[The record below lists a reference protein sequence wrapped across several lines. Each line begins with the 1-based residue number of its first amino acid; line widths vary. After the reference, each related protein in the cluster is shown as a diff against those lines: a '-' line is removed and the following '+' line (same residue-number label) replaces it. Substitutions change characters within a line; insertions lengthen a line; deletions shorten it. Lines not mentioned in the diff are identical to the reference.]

1 MSDIRERIAEVEPNA
16 LFLSEEQ
23 FDPAIMGLV
32 ARFNINVVCY
42 DMEKVLRILRKT
54 SKMSGEEAQE
64 YFDFNIIGAYMG
76 DHTPA
81 FFYKARP

>member
-1 MSDIRERIAEVEPNA
+1 MSIREAIAAIEPDA
-16 LFLSEEQ
+16 LFLSEEY

-32 ARFNINVVCY
+32 EQFGSSVVLY
-42 DMEKVLRILRKT
+42 DAEKVLRILRKA

-64 YFDFNIIGAYMG
+64 YFDYNIAGAYVG

-81 FFYKARP
+81 FFYKVRA